1 LYDIFGEFIKK
12 LFEYSGIKLD
22 FVLDKLV
29 EMVFYVAG
37 YMGDTTG
44 ITLFTSLETLFYGFG
59 LWVLILK
66 FLKKGFETYV
76 VGTEGDPDSDPLAFL
91 FQFIKAL
98 ILMLCFP
105 FIYEMLARV
114 TIGFG
119 AVIIDNIGD
128 SGSSFLAEGS
138 VIGIIDYF
146 TDNVVAGI
154 ISVIGLILLYFQ
166 ILMRGAEMYILRLGF
181 YLACAG
187 IVESDNGA
195 FAPYMMMFLKCAV
208 TTLVQVSLL
217 QLSIT
222 LLSSDVMMMG
232 WAFLFLA
239 ISAPKFLQ
247 QFMVPT
253 GGGGSIMGKVASGV
267 RIADV
272 VSRLGK

>member
-1 LYDIFGEFIKK
+1 MYDIFGEFIKK

>member
-1 LYDIFGEFIKK
+1 MYDIFGEFIKK
-12 LFEYSGIKLD
+12 LFEYSGVKLD
-22 FVLDKLV
+22 FVLSELV
-29 EMVFYVAG
+29 EMVFYIAN

-44 ITLFTSLETLFYGFG
+44 VTLFTSLETLFYGFG
-59 LWVLILK
+59 LWLLILK

-76 VGTEGDPDSDPLAFL
+76 VGTEGDPDSDPMAFL

-98 ILMLCFP
+98 ILILCFP
-105 FIYEMLARV
+105 FIYEMLARI

-119 AVIIDNIGD
+119 AVIIDNIGT
-128 SGSSFLAEGS
+128 SGASWLDEGS
-138 VIGIIDYF
+138 VVGVIDYF
-146 TDNVVAGI
+146 GDNLVAGI
-154 ISVIGLILLYFQ
+154 VSVIGLILLYFQ
-166 ILMRGAEMYILRLGF
+166 ILMRGAEMYVLRLGF

-208 TTLVQVSLL
+208 TTLAQVSLL

>member
-1 LYDIFGEFIKK
+1 
-12 LFEYSGIKLD
+12 
-22 FVLDKLV
+22 
-29 EMVFYVAG
+29 MVFYIAN

-44 ITLFTSLETLFYGFG
+44 VTLFTSLETLFYGFG
-59 LWVLILK
+59 LWLLILK

-76 VGTEGDPDSDPLAFL
+76 VGTEGDPDSDPMAFL

-98 ILMLCFP
+98 ILILCFP
-105 FIYEMLARV
+105 FIYEMLARI

-119 AVIIDNIGD
+119 AVIIDNIGT
-128 SGSSFLAEGS
+128 SGASWLDEGS
-138 VIGIIDYF
+138 VVGVIDYF
-146 TDNVVAGI
+146 GDNLVAGI
-154 ISVIGLILLYFQ
+154 VSVIGLILLYFQ
-166 ILMRGAEMYILRLGF
+166 ILMRGAEMYVLRLGF

-208 TTLVQVSLL
+208 TTLAQVSLL

>member
-1 LYDIFGEFIKK
+1 MYDIFGEFIKK

-22 FVLDKLV
+22 FVLSELV
-29 EMVFYVAG
+29 EMVFYIAN

-44 ITLFTSLETLFYGFG
+44 VTLFTSLETLFYGFG
-59 LWVLILK
+59 LWLLILK

-76 VGTEGDPDSDPLAFL
+76 VGTEGDPDSDPMAFL

-98 ILMLCFP
+98 ILILCFP
-105 FIYEMLARV
+105 FIYEMLARI

-119 AVIIDNIGD
+119 AVIIDNIGT
-128 SGSSFLAEGS
+128 SGASWLDEGS
-138 VIGIIDYF
+138 VVGVIDYF
-146 TDNVVAGI
+146 GDNVVAGI
-154 ISVIGLILLYFQ
+154 VSVIGLILLYFQ
-166 ILMRGAEMYILRLGF
+166 ILMRGAEMYVLRLGF

-208 TTLVQVSLL
+208 TTLAQVSLL

>member
-1 LYDIFGEFIKK
+1 MYEIFGEFIKK

>member
-1 LYDIFGEFIKK
+1 MYDIFGEFIKK

-272 VSRLGK
+272 VTRLGK

>member
-1 LYDIFGEFIKK
+1 MYDIFGEFIKK
-12 LFEYSGIKLD
+12 LFEYSGVKLD
-22 FVLDKLV
+22 FVLSKLV
-29 EMVFYVAG
+29 EMVFYIAN

-44 ITLFTSLETLFYGFG
+44 VTLFTSLETLFYGFG
-59 LWVLILK
+59 LWLLILK

-76 VGTEGDPDSDPLAFL
+76 VGTEGDPDSDPMAFL

-98 ILMLCFP
+98 ILILCFP
-105 FIYEMLARV
+105 FIYEMLARI

-119 AVIIDNIGD
+119 AVIIDNIGT
-128 SGSSFLAEGS
+128 SGASWLDEGS
-138 VIGIIDYF
+138 VVGVIDYF
-146 TDNVVAGI
+146 GDNVVAGI
-154 ISVIGLILLYFQ
+154 VSVIGLILLYFQ

-208 TTLVQVSLL
+208 TTLAQVSLL

>member
-1 LYDIFGEFIKK
+1 MYDIFGEFIKK

-22 FVLDKLV
+22 FVLNKLV
-29 EMVFYVAG
+29 EMVFYVAN

-44 ITLFTSLETLFYGFG
+44 ITLFQTLEALFYSFG
-59 LWVLILK
+59 LWLLILK